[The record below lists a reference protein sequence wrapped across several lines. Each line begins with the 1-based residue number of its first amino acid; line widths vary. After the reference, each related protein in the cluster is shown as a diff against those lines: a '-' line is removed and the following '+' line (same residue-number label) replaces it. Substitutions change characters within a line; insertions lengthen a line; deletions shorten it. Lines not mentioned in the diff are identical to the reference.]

1 MKARTRSAVVTLAL
15 LAAAA
20 GALAV
25 AWRVDRA
32 GESEKKRKEA
42 SDRLLSF
49 DRAQVK
55 EVVVEAKGG
64 SVRLARAGEGW
75 RITSP
80 ISADADRGAVD
91 ALLDRLATLTR
102 RSEVAPA
109 GGSLAP
115 YGLEKPRAKVTL
127 VGAGGTQSLAI
138 GDESSFDG
146 SLFVQPSGG
155 GVDRVGGD
163 VRWSVEKDLFD
174 LRDKRVVPVEEK
186 EVSRVEV
193 SAPKLAYAL
202 ERDGA
207 RWKVTSPFT
216 DRADPSTV
224 ERVLGAIR
232 GLRATRFVDAP
243 ASDAAYGLD
252 RPRYAVKLA
261 GPGNALHVLRIGA
274 PAAPARKEKKD
285 AAAAPRDLFARL
297 DGAGPIAAVPE
308 SAVSGLDADAE
319 ALRDRTVLDFDR
331 NAVAAVRLESGGAAI
346 ELQRTDSPDAGTESW
361 MLTSP
366 RAAPA
371 RSWRVS
377 SLLYTLSS
385 LQGTRIA
392 DEAGKDPARYGLDH
406 PSRTVTLLGKD
417 GQPLARLE
425 VGKEQGD
432 KAFVRDGGRPR
443 VYEIEK
449 ARLSEIPA
457 SPDDLEEK
465 AEKPT
470 ATAKGG

>member
-1 MKARTRSAVVTLAL
+1 MKARARSAVVTLAL

-32 GESEKKRKEA
+32 GEAEKKRKES
-42 SDRLLSF
+42 SDKLLSF

-64 SVRLARAGEGW
+64 SVKLARAGEGW

-80 ISADADRGAVD
+80 VSAAADRGTVD

-115 YGLEKPRAKVTL
+115 YGLAKPRARVTL

-146 SLFVQPSGG
+146 SLFVQPTGG
-155 GVDRVGGD
+155 GVERVGGD
-163 VRWSVEKDLFD
+163 VRWSLEKDLFD
-174 LRDKRVVPVEEK
+174 LRDKRVLPVEEK
-186 EVSRVEV
+186 DVSRLEV

-207 RWKVTSPFT
+207 RWKVTSPFA
-216 DRADPSTV
+216 DRADASTLA
-224 ERVLGAIR
+224 RVLGAVT

-243 ASDAAYGLD
+243 AGDAPYGLD
-252 RPRYAVKLA
+252 RPRYTVKLA
-261 GPGNALHVLRIGA
+261 GPGGAAHVLRLGA
-274 PAAPARKEKKD
+274 PAAPPRKEKKD
-285 AAAAPRDLFARL
+285 AAAPRDLFARL
-297 DGAGPIAAVPE
+297 DGTGPVAAVPE

-346 ELQRTDSPDAGTESW
+346 ELQRKDPPDAGAESW

-392 DEAGKDPARYGLDH
+392 DETGKDPARYGLDH
-406 PSRTVTLLGKD
+406 PARTVTLLGKD
-417 GQPLARLE
+417 SQPLARLE
-425 VGKEQGD
+425 VGREQGD
-432 KAFVRDGGRPR
+432 KAFVRGGGRPR

-449 ARLSEIPA
+449 SRLSEIPA
-457 SPDDLEEK
+457 SAEDLEEK
-465 AEKPT
+465 AEKSTT
-470 ATAKGG
+470 AAKGG